1 MMTQVGFDSRVRCYL
16 AAAAAST
23 TRICCALHQGAIFL
37 RQRNLLRA
45 TLSGQIIV
53 NVVKEC
59 VWDVLKSHGLRAWW
73 TPREVSGAH
82 VACAVCIVV
91 KDGR

>member
-1 MMTQVGFDSRVRCYL
+1 MPAPEARMPAFMQVLCVRGRV
-16 AAAAAST
+16 AA
-23 TRICCALHQGAIFL
+23 ICCALHQGAIFL